1 MGSGDGAQNK
11 KGRVLMHNKPDMVID
26 AEYRLAATQAF
37 EEERQGR
44 LASGTELP
52 QGLGVLLL
60 SEFASAEL
68 DRKGLEQ
75 RWMRDFRQYKGVYEA
90 DQMPD
95 RDRSQVYIRKTQVK
109 VRTVVARLMDMLFP
123 PGKTERFSVEP
134 SPKPEIAP
142 EKKRE
147 LTNMLRAASEN
158 QQTPTPEQ
166 VDEAVKQYVKSAAD
180 KMRERIEAQIAET
193 RYKAIARKVVHS
205 GVLYGTGI
213 LKSPLVER
221 KERTRYVQTK
231 GGKWERRVE
240 QYTVPF
246 MDFVPIWRWYPDM
259 HATEQEHSRYTW
271 ERHLFSRQA
280 FLALAN
286 RPTFD
291 KKAIKDYATSLPMG
305 LVNMKDF
312 EGELRLLGE
321 RDSVYDQ
328 AGGMYEV
335 LERWGWLSG
344 QQLKDSGL
352 KVSDER
358 LVEMFFCN
366 AWVLPNGQ
374 LIRIVISPFKSQ
386 NWLYKYFYFEKDD
399 SSIAGEGLAVIMR
412 DDQEMLNAAG
422 RAMLDNAAITAGPML
437 EVFVD
442 KLAANADYNRLF
454 PFKIFPRTGGDPQYP
469 VVRPIDLNAHMPELM
484 GIYQLFDTTSDEN
497 TGIPKFWNG
506 ENPTNGAAAT
516 AQGLSMLMSN
526 ANITLKDLLLSYEE
540 GVDKPVIEGLYHWNM
555 QFSKDDSLKGDY
567 NIVVQASQSLVAKE
581 LRTQQAAMFMGSIQ
595 PEERPFVKWR
605 ELLAKRAADAEF
617 SDVVMTEEEATDAQN
632 NPATNMQNQMA
643 EAQMKLTLA
652 KMEADIAKVQAE
664 VAKVVAETINKRVEA
679 AFAAMQAG
687 GAATSSPGVAQAGDE
702 ILKSSGWVDATP
714 EQGTPGGDAQ
724 PMPAEAAP
732 AAPAVPEQGE
742 LIPAAPMDANT
753 GQRAG
758 IETQAVEGITA

>member
-1 MGSGDGAQNK
+1 MF
-11 KGRVLMHNKPDMVID
+11 NKPDIMAE

-37 EEERQGR
+37 AEEKQSRISEGK
-44 LASGTELP
+44 ELP
-52 QGLGVLLL
+52 QALGVILLT
-60 SEFASAEL
+60 EFSQAEL
-68 DRKGLEQ
+68 ERKPLEQ

-95 RDRSQVYIRKTQVK
+95 KDRSQVYIRKTQVK
-109 VRTVVARLMDMLFP
+109 VRTVVSRLMDMLFP
-123 PGKTERFSVEP
+123 PGKTDRFSVES
-134 SPKPEIAP
+134 SPNPEVPPELRRKIEQTLKAAAQGQQAP
-142 EKKRE
+142 
-147 LTNMLRAASEN
+147 TV
-158 QQTPTPEQ
+158 EQ
-166 VDEAVKQYVKSAAD
+166 VDEAIKQYVKSAAQ
-180 KMRERIEAQIAET
+180 KMHDRIESQIAET

-213 LKSPLVER
+213 LKSPMVER
-221 KERTRYVQTK
+221 KERTRYVQLSN
-231 GGKWERRVE
+231 GKWERRVE

-259 HATEQEHSRYTW
+259 HATELEHSRYTW

-280 FLALAN
+280 FLELAK

-291 KKAIKDYATSLPMG
+291 KEMIRNYARSLPLG
-305 LVNMKDF
+305 LVNAKDF

-321 RDSVYDQ
+321 RDAVYDQ

-344 QQLKDSGL
+344 QQLHDVGVKKL
-352 KVSDER
+352 ENR
-358 LVEMFFCN
+358 LDEMFFCN
-366 AWVLPNGQ
+366 SWVLPNGEM
-374 LIRIVISPFKSQ
+374 IRCVISPFKSQ
-386 NWLYKYFYFEKDD
+386 NWLYKIFYFEKDD

-469 VVRPIDLNAHMPELM
+469 VVRAIDLNAHMPELM

-506 ENPTNGAAAT
+506 DNPTNGAAAT

-540 GVDKPVIEGLYHWNM
+540 GVDKPVIEGFYHWNM
-555 QFSKDDSLKGDY
+555 QYSSDDSIKGDY
-567 NIVVQASQSLVAKE
+567 NVIVQASQSLVAKE
-581 LRTQQAAMFMGSIQ
+581 LRTQQAAVFMGSIQ
-595 PEERPFVKWR
+595 PEERPYVKWR
-605 ELLAKRAADAEF
+605 DLLEKRASDAEF
-617 SDVVMTEEEATDAQN
+617 GDVVMSEEEAAAAQAD
-632 NPATNMQNQMA
+632 PAGQMQQKLA
-643 EAQMKLTLA
+643 EAQMQLTIAELQ
-652 KMEADIAKVQAE
+652 AKVTKIGAE
-664 VAKVVAETINKRVEA
+664 TERIVAETVNKRVEA

-687 GAATSSPGVAQAGDE
+687 GVAASSPGAAQAGDE
-702 ILKSSGWVDATP
+702 ILKSSGWQDATP
-714 EQGTPGGDAQ
+714 QQGTPVAGDPAQ
-724 PMPAEAAP
+724 PEPETDHPQASAPQQVEMPQSLP
-732 AAPAVPEQGE
+732 QDPNV
-742 LIPAAPMDANT
+742 
-753 GQRAG
+753 GQRSG
-758 IETQAVEGITA
+758 IETPSLEGMPQ